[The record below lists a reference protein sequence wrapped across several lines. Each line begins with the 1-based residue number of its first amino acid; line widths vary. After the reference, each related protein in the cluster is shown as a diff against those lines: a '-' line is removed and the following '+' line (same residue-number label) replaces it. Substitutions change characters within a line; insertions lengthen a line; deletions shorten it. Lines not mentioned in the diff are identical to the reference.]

1 MFGSRPIDC
10 WTKKYI
16 VVFRL
21 CFCFLTVLAT
31 QPQKHGKAYPLFGF
45 TFMFLG
51 FCLDLLFTS
60 LGLCLVSIFRLLG
73 SFSFVLL
80 ASVSLWIR
88 YFRILGSVWFR
99 LSLLLLGFSF
109 GFGLFVSCFV
119 FASPGLAIG
128 FL

>member
-1 MFGSRPIDC
+1 MAKHILCSVSP
-10 WTKKYI
+10 
-16 VVFRL
+16 L
-21 CFCFLTVLAT
+21 CFSGSAWICYLRLW
-31 QPQKHGKAYPLFGF
+31 AYAWFRF
-45 TFMFLG
+45 
-51 FCLDLLFTS
+51 
-60 LGLCLVSIFRLLG
+60 FRLLG

-128 FL
+128 FLVGFA